1 MREKVYKTK
10 VRHVDDFRKRIERA
24 WDEFDQRIID
34 QAVAQWR
41 ARLRACVRAGGA
53 HFEYKL

>member
-1 MREKVYKTK
+1 MQEKVYKTK
-10 VRHVDDFRKRIERA
+10 VRHVDDLRIERA

-41 ARLRACVRAGGA
+41 ARLRACVRVGGEQ
-53 HFEYKL
+53 FEYKL